1 MAAVTSGFLGSVWLA
16 VSFLTPK
23 EKTKY
28 VTLISARALTGLLD
42 VFGIALIGFI
52 ASIAATQLDDSGT
65 SQPSIAGIALPPID
79 SDGLVWL
86 VVFVLVVFAV
96 KAVAAIVLMRV
107 QAHFVADVET
117 RNARSIVDFL
127 LRGSLASAKRY
138 SKAEFQFA
146 VTGSTTYA
154 FTGLLNNLASLV
166 TEGFLL
172 LVVTATFFIVDPVAA
187 VFALAY
193 FGVVILIIQV
203 FIGRSLKRA
212 GREAVDGTVETI
224 NSISDTLDSFREISV
239 FHKQTHFI
247 GNITASRARIAR
259 SGATMTFLAGMP
271 RYVVETALILGVVIL
286 VGYQFLNDQLGSGL
300 VTVGVFLTGG
310 VRMMA
315 SLLPLQSAVSNVKAN
330 SEQASAS
337 LDLLTQIRD
346 RDAAVADHSP
356 ETDVAAEVSP
366 QGLGVRLDAVTYR
379 YPGNDSDTVAHVG
392 LDVAPGTYAAIIG
405 PSGAGKTTIVDLI
418 LGLISPSSGEV
429 HIGGVAPALLRAA
442 HPGLIAYVP
451 QKPGLVSGTIAE
463 NIALGVDREDIDHE
477 ALERALDSAYL
488 REFVD
493 SLPEGVNTSVG
504 KQADSLSGGQI
515 QRIGIARALYS
526 QPRFIVLDEATSGLD
541 ASSEA
546 FISASLRALHGSVT
560 VLVIAH
566 RLSTVQ
572 HADVVYV
579 VEDGSITAS
588 GDFHTVQSTVPMV
601 AEYVKLMSFDAN
613 PDTAAVDTDADRDN
627 GRDAQIEELE

>member
-1 MAAVTSGFLGSVWLA
+1 
-16 VSFLTPK
+16 
-23 EKTKY
+23 
-28 VTLISARALTGLLD
+28 
-42 VFGIALIGFI
+42 
-52 ASIAATQLDDSGT
+52 
-65 SQPSIAGIALPPID
+65 
-79 SDGLVWL
+79 
-86 VVFVLVVFAV
+86 
-96 KAVAAIVLMRV
+96 
-107 QAHFVADVET
+107 
-117 RNARSIVDFL
+117 
-127 LRGSLASAKRY
+127 
-138 SKAEFQFA
+138 
-146 VTGSTTYA
+146 
-154 FTGLLNNLASLV
+154 LNNLASLV

-193 FGVVILIIQV
+193 FGVVIVIIQV

-224 NSISDTLDSFREISV
+224 NSISNTLDSFREISV
-239 FHKQTHFI
+239 FHKQAHFI
-247 GNITASRARIAR
+247 GSITTSRARIAR

-286 VGYQFLNDQLGSGL
+286 VGYQFLSNQLGSGL

-330 SEQASAS
+330 SEQAAAS
-337 LDLLTQIRD
+337 LDLLTQIREK
-346 RDAAVADHSP
+346 DAADSARVPSG
-356 ETDVAAEVSP
+356 DVSAEVA
-366 QGLGVRLDAVTYR
+366 QNGLDLRLDAVTYR
-379 YPGNDSDTVAHVG
+379 YPGNDVDTVTG
-392 LDVAPGTYAAIIG
+392 VALEVSPGQYAAIIG

-418 LGLISPSSGEV
+418 LGLIAPDNGEV
-429 HIGGVAPALLRAA
+429 HIGGVTPALLRAA

-463 NIALGVDREDIDHE
+463 NIALGIDKALIDQE
-477 ALERALDSAYL
+477 SLERAVDSAYL
-488 REFVD
+488 REFID
-493 SLPEGVNTSVG
+493 SLPDGLTTSVG

-526 QPRFIVLDEATSGLD
+526 KPRFIVLDEATSGLD

-560 VLVIAH
+560 VVVIAH

-579 VEDGSITAS
+579 VEDGRITAS
-588 GDFHTVQSTVPMV
+588 GDFRTVQSTVPMV
-601 AEYVKLMSFDAN
+601 AEYVKLMSFDSN
-613 PDTAAVDTDADRDN
+613 PDTNDADTVAES
-627 GRDAQIEELE
+627 DAEIEDLE